1 MGAMNNIER
10 LPQQL
15 LQLLRQHPEGLGEY
29 QIIKTLR
36 QQRWPVF
43 VDANLRD
50 PLNLFRTHF
59 ILFHALYLL
68 DEQLAD
74 QGLQLQIHTLS
85 IRLLPRSPG
94 KPGLARQDPL
104 RNYYMDLQQ
113 LAATDRQQ
121 VEDMLNG
128 SLRRIHG
135 QDELQQALTC
145 LGFDASEQP
154 PQPDQIRYSFRQLVS
169 RHHPDRGGSTER
181 LQQINHAM
189 AVIKKHGLTES

>member
-1 MGAMNNIER
+1 MNHIEQ

-36 QQRWPVF
+36 QQCWPVF
-43 VDANLRD
+43 VDADLRD
-50 PLNLFRTHF
+50 PLSLFRTHF

-68 DEQLAD
+68 DEQLARQD
-74 QGLQLQIHTLS
+74 LQLQIHTLS
-85 IRLLPRSPG
+85 IRLLPRVPG

-104 RNYYMDLQQ
+104 RSYYLDLQQ
-113 LAATDRQQ
+113 LADTDRLQ
-121 VEDMLNG
+121 VEAMLNG

-135 QDELQQALTC
+135 HGELQQALAC
-145 LGFDASEQP
+145 LGFDGSEQP
-154 PQPDQIRYSFRQLVS
+154 PAPAQIRYSFRQLVS
-169 RHHPDRGGSTER
+169 QHHPDRGGNTER